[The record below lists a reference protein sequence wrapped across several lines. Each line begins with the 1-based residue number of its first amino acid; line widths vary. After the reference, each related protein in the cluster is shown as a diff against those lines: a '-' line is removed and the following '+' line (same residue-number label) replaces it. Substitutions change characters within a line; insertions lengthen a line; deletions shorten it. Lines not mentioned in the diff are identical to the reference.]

1 MSVVDTFKVVRN
13 EMREFLL
20 KKLVKYLNC
29 IDDAEFDKANDI
41 RQLILPYSHMFYVG
55 YKCELSS
62 PWMKYDT
69 FYDWYDWY
77 DVIKQ
82 HDKQGVTRLDEFMER
97 KWKEVTYNLHKI
109 DEDHTNKYIVI

>member
-55 YKCELSS
+55 YKDNISS
-62 PWMKYDT
+62 WMRYDT
-69 FYDWYDWY
+69 FYDWYDI
-77 DVIKQ
+77 IKQ
-82 HDKQGVTRLDEFMER
+82 HDKQGVTRLDEFIGQ